1 MRLKLLA
8 LAAFVGATALPAA
21 AQSYSQ
27 NCRESRG
34 NNQAAGLVLGGI
46 LGGVLGSNVAASGH
60 RHDGTALGAVLGG
73 VVGSEIGRQSTN
85 CDPTY
90 YGPNSSYSSAPYY
103 QGYPQNYGSDYPSDY
118 SRTPEPN
125 YYPQPDYGY
134 YPDPGYANDYRYGDD
149 YGYRDERSRNKRGKA
164 VYGKGNY
171 SYRDNDDYAGRDC
184 DRAVQITRLPDGT
197 EIRRPVEAC
206 RNAYYGDWKVRD

>member
-8 LAAFVGATALPAA
+8 IAAVLGATALPAS
-21 AQSYSQ
+21 AQSYSE
-27 NCRESRG
+27 NCRQSRG

-73 VVGSEIGRQSTN
+73 VVGSEIGRQSTR
-85 CDPTY
+85 CDTTY
-90 YGPNSSYSSAPYY
+90 YGPTTTYPSTPYY
-103 QGYPQNYGSDYPSDY
+103 QGYPQNNAPGYPSTY
-118 SRTPEPN
+118 SRTPAPN

-134 YPDPGYANDYRYGDD
+134 YPESGYADDRYYDNRDYAPQRKGD
-149 YGYRDERSRNKRGKA
+149 S
-164 VYGKGNY
+164 VYGKGNGA
-171 SYRDNDDYAGRDC
+171 YRSNDDYAGRDC
-184 DRAVQITRLPDGT
+184 TDAVQITRLPDGT

-206 RNAYYGDWKVRD
+206 RDAYYGSWKVRD